1 MFSHQCFFPFSQ
13 VLKEV
18 LHPDLGLDID
28 VDNTFE
34 DVLIALQNSLRQV
47 LLLLSSP
54 LRSFR
59 PPSERDGPDVTSDV
73 GGGGQAE
80 GGREREGA
88 AAQVV
93 AGDWTKLN
101 KTTKLN

>member
-1 MFSHQCFFPFSQ
+1 VFSHQWFFPFSQ

-34 DVLIALQNSLRQV
+34 DVLTTLQNSLRQV

-59 PPSERDGPDVTSDV
+59 PPSDGTDV
-73 GGGGQAE
+73 GGGGEAE
-80 GGREREGA
+80 GEREREKELQRKWS
-88 AAQVV
+88 QVFISNTL
-93 AGDWTKLN
+93 AKH
-101 KTTKLN
+101 

>member
-34 DVLIALQNSLRQV
+34 DVLTALQNSLRQV

-59 PPSERDGPDVTSDV
+59 PPSERDGPDV

-80 GGREREGA
+80 GGREREKELQRKWS
-88 AAQVV
+88 QVFISNTL
-93 AGDWTKLN
+93 ATH
-101 KTTKLN
+101 